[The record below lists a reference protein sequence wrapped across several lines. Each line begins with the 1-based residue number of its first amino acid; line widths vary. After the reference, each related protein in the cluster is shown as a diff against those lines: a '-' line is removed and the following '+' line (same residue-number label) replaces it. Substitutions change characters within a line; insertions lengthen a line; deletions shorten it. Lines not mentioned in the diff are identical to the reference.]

1 MDNPTDSTAAPP
13 GPNLK
18 YLSFVHTVLLQATVY
33 LTTSYTTIKESSG
46 FMKPRL
52 DRFEGTIKDIIAARP
67 FYAKIKGLP
76 LGFLQYVDSKV
87 DPTMVLVVP
96 PFVRLKCYQLCDLAI
111 EGTYSARG
119 ILSEMQAQG
128 RLYKTATDAAEQLTY
143 IAWQNIL
150 ALPYASK
157 VTSLAAPVAKFSAMR
172 YNSIVALLKKNKVPL
187 AFLAPLVPIE
197 RIEQA
202 AMRSTG
208 ALPN

>member
-1 MDNPTDSTAAPP
+1 MWIW
-13 GPNLK
+13 
-18 YLSFVHTVLLQATVY
+18 Q
-33 LTTSYTTIKESSG
+33 
-46 FMKPRL
+46 
-52 DRFEGTIKDIIAARP
+52 
-67 FYAKIKGLP
+67 
-76 LGFLQYVDSKV
+76 V
-87 DPTMVLVVP
+87 DPTIVLVVP
-96 PFVRLKCYQLCDLAI
+96 PFVRLKCYQICDLAI

-150 ALPYASK
+150 TLPYASK

-197 RIEQA
+197 RIEEA
-202 AMRSTG
+202 ATRSTG

>member
-1 MDNPTDSTAAPP
+1 MWIW
-13 GPNLK
+13 
-18 YLSFVHTVLLQATVY
+18 Q
-33 LTTSYTTIKESSG
+33 
-46 FMKPRL
+46 
-52 DRFEGTIKDIIAARP
+52 
-67 FYAKIKGLP
+67 
-76 LGFLQYVDSKV
+76 V
-87 DPTMVLVVP
+87 DPTIVLVVP

-208 ALPN
+208 ALPNWTDATVRGRNRDFSGALSTRSLRFWDRCPDAPARYFVPHLLLHLSILLFSFFGGWRGEQIRGTFVFLTAEAR